1 MIFGTWNVQGIRGK
15 LVEVEKV
22 MKQGK
27 VDIVALTETKK
38 KGNGIEQVG
47 DYIHVYSGV
56 PKSNRASKGVSL
68 LIKKELKHKLTD
80 WEAVNE
86 RIISANFNLKGHR
99 TTVIGV
105 YAPNED
111 ATVLEKDQFQEQL
124 EDVLVRVGNQR
135 EVILLGDFNAR
146 TGRKK
151 NDKVIG
157 EYGEEVLNNN
167 GQRLIQFCEQQ
178 SLKILNGFYPHR
190 DIHKYTWRQQTRG
203 LRSIIDY
210 VIVKQNIRWKV
221 RDVRAYRGADCGSD
235 HYLIKAQVFI
245 PFKNDR
251 EQNEAQLQGDKLEEV
266 RYNLDGFYH
275 QSTKTLYQSRLDQKL
290 NESFLEDTPNAL
302 YEHIVKTL
310 HTAAKEALGERKNTN
325 SHNAQLTWND
335 EMEQQKRIK
344 QHAYNRMLNSND
356 INDNISYKRERAK
369 FKRMVIQNKDE
380 TWERKCQEI
389 ESHIGGAR
397 SSESWKLIKELR
409 RESANKINLNP
420 IKLERWKEYFEQEL
434 NEDREQYLTHSPTNY
449 TIQGQHIQVKEEM
462 VWKALKSMRNKKA
475 AGPEG
480 IPAELLKN
488 GTEKLVKMLRHL
500 FEKFINGAAIP
511 EVWKEAW
518 ITPIHKKGVKSEC
531 QNYRCISV
539 TSTFSRI
546 YGKIL
551 RKIIEDEY
559 DPYDIEQ
566 QSGFRAGRSC
576 VDNIF
581 SINQI
586 NEKKTATNREVHLL
600 FVDLTRAYDTVPIK
614 KLWQVLEMSPIN
626 STAISAIKQL
636 YGQSYSRVKL
646 GKSLSPTFTVTKG
659 LRQGCCLSTTLFK
672 IYLNEALK
680 RWRRSCHGMGIQLT
694 DDTALYTLHFADDQV
709 VIAQDKEDLEF
720 MSRRLFEEYQNWG
733 LTVNLRKT
741 KYMCVGG
748 EKEKL
753 MVNDDVEIDACDEYI
768 YLGTK
773 ITADGR
779 TQNEIESRINK
790 GKTTIRHLNSI
801 LWSKSISAEKKRYIY
816 SSVFKSIVLYGS
828 ETWQLTKSLEKRLL
842 ALEMDFW
849 RRSARVSRMD
859 RMRNERVRELMKV
872 EKTIIEDTQQK
883 QLIWYGHVERMSDQ
897 RIPKL
902 ALKWVPRER
911 KKRGRPKVTWMSG
924 IQKAMSER
932 NLRPGEWEDRR
943 GWRLGTGRRRT
954 L

>member
-1 MIFGTWNVQGIRGK
+1 
-15 LVEVEKV
+15 
-22 MKQGK
+22 
-27 VDIVALTETKK
+27 
-38 KGNGIEQVG
+38 
-47 DYIHVYSGV
+47 
-56 PKSNRASKGVSL
+56 
-68 LIKKELKHKLTD
+68 
-80 WEAVNE
+80 
-86 RIISANFNLKGHR
+86 
-99 TTVIGV
+99 
-105 YAPNED
+105 
-111 ATVLEKDQFQEQL
+111 
-124 EDVLVRVGNQR
+124 
-135 EVILLGDFNAR
+135 
-146 TGRKK
+146 
-151 NDKVIG
+151 
-157 EYGEEVLNNN
+157 
-167 GQRLIQFCEQQ
+167 
-178 SLKILNGFYPHR
+178 
-190 DIHKYTWRQQTRG
+190 
-203 LRSIIDY
+203 
-210 VIVKQNIRWKV
+210 
-221 RDVRAYRGADCGSD
+221 
-235 HYLIKAQVFI
+235 
-245 PFKNDR
+245 
-251 EQNEAQLQGDKLEEV
+251 
-266 RYNLDGFYH
+266 
-275 QSTKTLYQSRLDQKL
+275 
-290 NESFLEDTPNAL
+290 
-302 YEHIVKTL
+302 
-310 HTAAKEALGERKNTN
+310 
-325 SHNAQLTWND
+325 
-335 EMEQQKRIK
+335 
-344 QHAYNRMLNSND
+344 
-356 INDNISYKRERAK
+356 
-369 FKRMVIQNKDE
+369 
-380 TWERKCQEI
+380 
-389 ESHIGGAR
+389 
-397 SSESWKLIKELR
+397 
-409 RESANKINLNP
+409 
-420 IKLERWKEYFEQEL
+420 
-434 NEDREQYLTHSPTNY
+434 
-449 TIQGQHIQVKEEM
+449 
-462 VWKALKSMRNKKA
+462 
-475 AGPEG
+475 
-480 IPAELLKN
+480 
-488 GTEKLVKMLRHL
+488 MLRHL

-753 MVNDDVEIDACDEYI
+753 RVNDDVEIDACDEYI